1 MIVLFV
7 FLAGAGID
15 LAWTR
20 YIQSVQDRRRLS
32 AANYSVTIAALS
44 LLGVTTVVRD
54 GWMAL
59 PYLLGLWL
67 GTYVAVEGK

>member
-1 MIVLFV
+1 MMVLFV

-20 YIQSVQDRRRLS
+20 YIQSVHDKRRVA
-32 AANYSVTIAALS
+32 AANYSVAIAALS
-44 LLGVTTVVRD
+44 LLGVTTVVHD
-54 GWMAL
+54 GWMSI

-67 GTYVAVEGK
+67 GTYVAVEDR